1 LFAVDDAMAN
11 SNDAVIAH
19 CTFPT
24 PGEKEFD
31 RAVMSELSPGRPLL
45 FADDGSVIASNEAR
59 PRQQPFELAA
69 QQRPWRAF
77 IENDGKFQA
86 RRTRIEN
93 EQSIGHEFRRTR

>member
-11 SNDAVIAH
+11 SNDAVLAH

-59 PRQQPFELAA
+59 LRQQPFELAA

-77 IENDGKFQA
+77 IEEDRKLEA
-86 RRTRIEN
+86 RRTCVKN
-93 EQSIGHEFRRTR
+93 E

>member
-45 FADDGSVIASNEAR
+45 LAHDGSVIASNKAR
-59 PRQQPFELAA
+59 LRQQPFELAV
-69 QQRPWRAF
+69 
-77 IENDGKFQA
+77 
-86 RRTRIEN
+86 
-93 EQSIGHEFRRTR
+93 

>member
-1 LFAVDDAMAN
+1 MTEPISTPLYVTGIPTLGPFTEPN
-11 SNDAVIAH
+11 SNDAVLAH

-59 PRQQPFELAA
+59 LRQQPFELAV
-69 QQRPWRAF
+69 
-77 IENDGKFQA
+77 
-86 RRTRIEN
+86 
-93 EQSIGHEFRRTR
+93 